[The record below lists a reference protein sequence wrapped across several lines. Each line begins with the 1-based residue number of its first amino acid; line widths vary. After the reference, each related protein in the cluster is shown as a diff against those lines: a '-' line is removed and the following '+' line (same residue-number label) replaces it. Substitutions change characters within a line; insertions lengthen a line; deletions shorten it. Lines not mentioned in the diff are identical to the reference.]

1 MKNVTKAQIDDLE
14 KLVNI
19 DRAVIGDDRR
29 RDYIKDA
36 IEAETCIVVK
46 EEEQI
51 VGFLLY
57 DTSFFGCSFISLI
70 IVLPNKRL
78 KGYASSMIE
87 YMVSHSP
94 TKKVFSSTNQ
104 SNVKMQ
110 KVFIKNGFIQSGKI
124 ENLDEGDPE
133 IIYYKI
139 SL

>member
-1 MKNVTKAQIDDLE
+1 MKNVTKAQIEDLD

-19 DRAVIGDDRR
+19 DREVIGDDRR
-29 RDYIKDA
+29 RDSIKEA
-36 IEAETCIVVK
+36 IEAETCIAVT
-46 EEEQI
+46 EEDQI

-70 IVLPNKRL
+70 IVLSNKRR
-78 KGYASSMIE
+78 KGYASLMIE

-104 SNVKMQ
+104 SNVNMQ
-110 KVFIKNGFIQSGKI
+110 NVFIKNGFIQSGKI
-124 ENLDEGDPE
+124 ENLDEEDPE